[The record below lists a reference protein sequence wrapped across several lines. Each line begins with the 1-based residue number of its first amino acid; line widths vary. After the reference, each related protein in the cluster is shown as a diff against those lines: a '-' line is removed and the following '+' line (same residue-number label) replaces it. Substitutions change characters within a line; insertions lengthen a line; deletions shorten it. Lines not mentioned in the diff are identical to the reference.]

1 MILFEQTT
9 EASFVF
15 HSDGRCPD
23 RHMGQHP
30 KLQTSECATL
40 AVTHLLLGANVR
52 LWHCLQNPSILYLLH
67 RSATHAIPSFKS
79 YLTYPTVID
88 EY

>member
-23 RHMGQHP
+23 RHMDPHP

-40 AVTHLLLGANVR
+40 AVA
-52 LWHCLQNPSILYLLH
+52 
-67 RSATHAIPSFKS
+67 HAIPSFKN
-79 YLTYPTVID
+79 YLTYPIIIN
-88 EY
+88 EYRQC